1 MRRLPTH
8 LRLVS
13 REEVS
18 WLVVNGLMSAVE
30 TDASRR
36 RFERES
42 RGGGGRPFACSIV
55 GRGGWIL
62 LVLVAQ

>member
-42 RGGGGRPFACSIV
+42 RGGGKAICV
-55 GRGGWIL
+55 
-62 LVLVAQ
+62 